1 VAGKDLHAAFIEFA
15 DTFVDD
21 YDVVEFLHRLAE
33 RCVDLVGAA
42 EAGIMLADSNGNL
55 QYVAS
60 SSERMRL
67 IDLFQLQHNEGP
79 CVDAFRSGSP
89 VHSSTTADL
98 DTRWPNFAPHAL
110 ELGFHSATGLP
121 MRLRTDVIG
130 ALNLFSTTPEPLKP
144 EDQEVAQAL
153 ADIATIG
160 ILQERALNDGR
171 ILSTQLE
178 GALQSR
184 VVIEQAKGFIAE
196 HNHVTVDAA
205 FALLRGYSRSHHR
218 LLRQVAED
226 IITGNLDASIL
237 TVPTPRLPA

>member
-1 VAGKDLHAAFIEFA
+1 MTTSELHAAFIEFA

-33 RCVDLVGAA
+33 RCVELFDAA
-42 EAGIMLADSNGNL
+42 EAGIMLADANGTL

-79 CVDAFRSGSP
+79 CVDAYHSGSA
-89 VHSSTTADL
+89 VFSSLTDDL
-98 DTRWPNFAPHAL
+98 TTRWPHFAPHAR
-110 ELGFHSATGLP
+110 ELGFQSATGLP

-130 ALNLFSTTPEPLKP
+130 ALNLFSTAPEPLEP
-144 EDQEVAQAL
+144 EDERIAQAL

-160 ILQERALNDGR
+160 ILQERALSDSR
-171 ILSTQLE
+171 IVTSQLE

-196 HNHVTVDAA
+196 HNHVSVDDA
-205 FALLRGYSRSHHR
+205 FTLLRGYARHHHR
-218 LLRQVAED
+218 LLRQTAAD
-226 IITGNLDASIL
+226 IIDGTISPGSLQ
-237 TVPTPRLPA
+237 LPAAEKPA